1 MPPVSDGAVS
11 SFAWGRAFR
20 ATLRTVAS
28 TPNRWLVRAFPD
40 APTEVLIK
48 LSGRLRRRSFGPSE
62 VIVAEGDATD
72 AFYIVTA
79 GEAEVTQHTVHEEV
93 YLRTLVPGDFFGEIG
108 LLQAT
113 SRTAT
118 VRAVRRVK
126 LIVLDREAFAEVVA
140 GSDLTARDLQR
151 VLSIR
156 SPRPQVRGDT
166 VPLPAWSRLIKRISK
181 HPRAM
186 HYNRLIGAII
196 AVNLVL
202 AVVARSWWSS
212 TERALAALA
221 VLAEANI
228 ALAVIFRQQAVINSL
243 GRLATRPPPTWPLR
257 IRWLLAKYYHHGGL
271 HVGTALA
278 GTVWYVAF
286 VVLLLTDG
294 NAPSAARVTAVL
306 VVALLLVIVFLASPP
321 LRARMHDGFE
331 VTHRFCGWASLLLIW
346 ISTALLKPDLR
357 ALATSPAV
365 WLLVVATAGV
375 AWPWLRLRRVPISV
389 ERPSDHVALVTLPGA
404 PTPDL
409 GTTRAISRRPLI
421 GWHQFANVPACEG
434 GAGHRMVISR
444 AGDWTAAFIE
454 EPPSH
459 VWLRGVATVE
469 LANVRRLFRK
479 VVLVTTG
486 SGIGPA
492 LGHLLDREARSRL
505 VWVTRS
511 PRATYGDALVDEILA
526 AQPDATIWNS
536 DEQGKPDVLRLTYG
550 AYLASGAEAV
560 ICISNRAVTWQV
572 VHGLERRG
580 IPAFGPIFD
589 S

>member
-186 HYNRLIGAII
+186 HYNRLMGQ
-196 AVNLVL
+196 
-202 AVVARSWWSS
+202 SS
-212 TERALAALA
+212 R
-221 VLAEANI
+221 
-228 ALAVIFRQQAVINSL
+228 
-243 GRLATRPPPTWPLR
+243 
-257 IRWLLAKYYHHGGL
+257 
-271 HVGTALA
+271 
-278 GTVWYVAF
+278 
-286 VVLLLTDG
+286 
-294 NAPSAARVTAVL
+294 
-306 VVALLLVIVFLASPP
+306 
-321 LRARMHDGFE
+321 
-331 VTHRFCGWASLLLIW
+331 
-346 ISTALLKPDLR
+346 
-357 ALATSPAV
+357 
-365 WLLVVATAGV
+365 
-375 AWPWLRLRRVPISV
+375 
-389 ERPSDHVALVTLPGA
+389 
-404 PTPDL
+404 
-409 GTTRAISRRPLI
+409 
-421 GWHQFANVPACEG
+421 
-434 GAGHRMVISR
+434 
-444 AGDWTAAFIE
+444 
-454 EPPSH
+454 
-459 VWLRGVATVE
+459 
-469 LANVRRLFRK
+469 
-479 VVLVTTG
+479 
-486 SGIGPA
+486 
-492 LGHLLDREARSRL
+492 
-505 VWVTRS
+505 
-511 PRATYGDALVDEILA
+511 
-526 AQPDATIWNS
+526 
-536 DEQGKPDVLRLTYG
+536 
-550 AYLASGAEAV
+550 
-560 ICISNRAVTWQV
+560 
-572 VHGLERRG
+572 
-580 IPAFGPIFD
+580 
-589 S
+589 